1 MAGIYNIGADQV
13 YDNNG
18 TTINAKTGQPYAPAT
33 PTATPGSTPTPTT
46 QPGTPSPLTIKDLYG
61 SLTPDDQAINTAV
74 GVYRDASQAPVDEQA
89 IRDNVTKQLQAE
101 IDATNSVYAEKLRQA
116 QIVGNNN
123 LGSNAAI
130 SARRGLLGSDF
141 GAAANTKVEDD
152 NKAVYSGIG
161 DEQAAAIASITD
173 KGNAL
178 AQQEIAAKNAV
189 KQQSAS
195 DYISFLSTQ
204 DQRRT
209 SRTTDA
215 AQRALAAGIDLT
227 TASPDDIKAIASS
240 YQIAPDALVS
250 SYVSAKNSAAAAQK
264 ANLTSIPLT
273 DNSYRVGADGT
284 LTQVQQGTATPD
296 SALKEYQYAVQNDG
310 YTGSLADW
318 NSQKANQ
325 KVSDSVTHDP
335 LTGALQVVQR
345 AGPQVAGTGSQ
356 PKTPTPAST
365 GLPSDASTAA
375 PTKTITPAI
384 PPTGTISN
392 PYDKLTTSDLAYA
405 QTGQPSLSKFKY
417 PGQLDQAGARIRAL
431 IPGWTPAN
439 AAAQYAFFKSP
450 ATQTFIANSNT
461 VLNTLDQI
469 KALSDKVPRGSITI
483 LNGGQIGLAAGT
495 SDPNAAKLVQL
506 ATIAGDEAGKLLGGS
521 AGSDFTTQLGISLV
535 NLKYGNTTFN
545 ATIDQLGGRV
555 RNKVSEYYTQGGQTD
570 PNGASSMGTGTP
582 KGNLSDSDFVES
594 SLTAQGADYNHVISG
609 TPAGQ
614 IPVLLNST
622 GQIGYVAPSEFNA
635 LTYTKL

>member
-1 MAGIYNIGADQV
+1 MADIYNIGADQV

-18 TTINAKTGQPYAPAT
+18 QTFNAKTGLAYQPTTPAT
-33 PTATPGSTPTPTT
+33 PTPTP

-61 SLTPDDQAINTAV
+61 GLTPDDTAINDAV
-74 GVYRDASQAPVDEQA
+74 GIYRNSSQAPVDEQT

-116 QIVGNNN
+116 QIAGQGR
-123 LGSNAAI
+123 LGENAAI

-141 GAAANTKVEDD
+141 GAAANDKVNTD
-152 NKAVYSGIG
+152 NQGIYSGI
-161 DEQAAAIASITD
+161 DAEKAAAIASITD

-195 DYISFLSTQ
+195 DYITFLSKQ
-204 DQRRT
+204 DDRRT
-209 SRTTDA
+209 ARTTSA
-215 AQRALAAGIDLT
+215 AQHALAAGIDLS
-227 TASPDDIKAIASS
+227 TASPDDIKAIADS
-240 YQIAPDALVS
+240 YQISPDALVS
-250 SYVSAKNSAAAAQK
+250 SYVAAKNSAAATQK
-264 ANLTSIPLT
+264 ANLTNIPLT

-318 NSQKANQ
+318 NAQKANQ
-325 KVSDSVTHDP
+325 KVSDTVTHDP
-335 LTGALQVVQR
+335 LTGALQIVQR
-345 AGPQVAGTGSQ
+345 AGPQVAGTAS
-356 PKTPTPAST
+356 PAKTPAPAST
-365 GLPSDASTAA
+365 GLPSGTGTTA
-375 PTKTITPAI
+375 PTKTVTPAI
-384 PPTGTISN
+384 PPTGTVSN
-392 PYDKLTTSDLAYA
+392 PYDKLSTSDLAYA

-450 ATQTFIANSNT
+450 TTQTFIANSNT

-469 KALSDKVPRGSITI
+469 KELSKKVPRGSITI
-483 LNGGQIGLAAGT
+483 LNGGQIALAAGT

-521 AGSDFTTQLGISLV
+521 AGSDFTTALGLTLV
-535 NLKYGNTTFN
+535 NIKYDD
-545 ATIDQLGGRV
+545 ATLGATVDQLAGRV
-555 RNKVSEYYTQGGQTD
+555 RNKVSEYYTQGGQTN
-570 PNGASSMGTGTP
+570 PNGATSMGTGSP
-582 KGNLSDSDFVES
+582 KGSSSDADFVER
-594 SLTAQGADYNHVISG
+594 SLSEQGADYNHVVSSA
-609 TPAGQ
+609 PAGQ
-614 IPVLLNST
+614 IPVLLNET
-622 GQIGYVAPSEFNA
+622 GQIGYVSPSEFSA